1 MVNHSHFLK
10 FILKF
15 ALTYDTLYID
25 GMKVLTSLVG
35 IILF

>member
-1 MVNHSHFLK
+1 MVNYSCFLK

-15 ALTYDTLYID
+15 VLTHDTLYID
-25 GMKVLTSLVG
+25 GMKVLTSLVV